1 MTTIIFILIGFFL
14 LSLLLAIG
22 DFLYYN
28 RKMPTKSLEE
38 ILSII
43 KDIEEKIKSEKD
55 IMKQKELFDLKDYW
69 EVEKM
74 KLINYQKKTGK
85 IYEITK
91 KDIINDI

>member
-1 MTTIIFILIGFFL
+1 MTTILFIFIGFCL

-22 DFLYYN
+22 DFLYYD

-55 IMKQKELFDLKDYW
+55 IMKQKELLDLKDYW
-69 EVEKM
+69 ELEKM
-74 KLINYQKKTGK
+74 KLINYHKKTGK
-85 IYEITK
+85 IYEISRK
-91 KDIINDI
+91 QAKNN

>member
-1 MTTIIFILIGFFL
+1 MTIVILIFIGFCL

-22 DFLYYN
+22 DFLYYD

-55 IMKQKELFDLKDYW
+55 IMKQKELLDLKDYW
-69 EVEKM
+69 ELEKM
-74 KLINYQKKTGK
+74 KLINYHKKTGK
-85 IYEITK
+85 IYEISRK
-91 KDIINDI
+91 QAKNN

>member
-1 MTTIIFILIGFFL
+1 MTIIILIFIGFCL

-22 DFLYYN
+22 DFLYYD

-55 IMKQKELFDLKDYW
+55 IMKQKELLDLKDYW
-69 EVEKM
+69 ELEKM
-74 KLINYQKKTGK
+74 KLINYHKKTGK
-85 IYEITK
+85 IYEISRK
-91 KDIINDI
+91 QAKNN

>member
-1 MTTIIFILIGFFL
+1 MTTILFIFIGFCL

-22 DFLYYN
+22 DFLYYD

-55 IMKQKELFDLKDYW
+55 IMKQKELLDLKDYW
-69 EVEKM
+69 EIEKM
-74 KLINYQKKTGK
+74 KLINYYKKTGK
-85 IYEITK
+85 IYEISRK
-91 KDIINDI
+91 QAKNN

>member
-1 MTTIIFILIGFFL
+1 MTIIILIFIGFCL
-14 LSLLLAIG
+14 LSLLFAIG
-22 DFLYYN
+22 DFLYYD

-55 IMKQKELFDLKDYW
+55 IMKQKELLDLKDYW
-69 EVEKM
+69 ELEKM

-91 KDIINDI
+91 KKTL

>member
-1 MTTIIFILIGFFL
+1 MTIVILIFIGFCL

-22 DFLYYN
+22 DFLYYD

-55 IMKQKELFDLKDYW
+55 IMKQKELLDLKDYW
-69 EVEKM
+69 ELEKM
-74 KLINYQKKTGK
+74 KLINYHKKTGK
-85 IYEITK
+85 IYEISRKQTK
-91 KDIINDI
+91 NN

>member
-1 MTTIIFILIGFFL
+1 MTTILFIFIGFCL

-22 DFLYYN
+22 DFLYYD

-55 IMKQKELFDLKDYW
+55 IMKQKELLDLKDYW
-69 EVEKM
+69 ELEKM
-74 KLINYQKKTGK
+74 KLINYHKKTGK
-85 IYEITK
+85 IYEISRKQTK
-91 KDIINDI
+91 NN

>member
-1 MTTIIFILIGFFL
+1 MTTILFIFIGFCL

-22 DFLYYN
+22 DFLYYD

-55 IMKQKELFDLKDYW
+55 IMKQKELLDLKDYW
-69 EVEKM
+69 ELEKM
-74 KLINYQKKTGK
+74 KLINYHKKTGK
-85 IYEITK
+85 IYEISRK
-91 KDIINDI
+91 QAKNY

>member
-1 MTTIIFILIGFFL
+1 MTIIILIFIGICL
-14 LSLLLAIG
+14 LSLLPAIA
-22 DFLYYN
+22 DLIYYE

-43 KDIEEKIKSEKD
+43 KDIEEKINSEKD
-55 IMKQKELFDLKDYW
+55 ILKQKELLGLKDYW
-69 EVEKM
+69 VHEKM

-91 KDIINDI
+91 KHYK

>member
-1 MTTIIFILIGFFL
+1 MTTILFILIGFCL

-22 DFLYYN
+22 DFLYYD

-55 IMKQKELFDLKDYW
+55 IMRQKELLDLKDYW
-69 EVEKM
+69 ELEKM
-74 KLINYQKKTGK
+74 KLINYHKKTGK
-85 IYEITK
+85 IYEISRK
-91 KDIINDI
+91 QAKNS

>member
-1 MTTIIFILIGFFL
+1 MKTVIFILIGFCL

-22 DFLYYN
+22 DFLYYD

-55 IMKQKELFDLKDYW
+55 IMKQKELLDLKDYW
-69 EVEKM
+69 ELEKM
-74 KLINYQKKTGK
+74 KLINYHKKTGK
-85 IYEITK
+85 IYEISRK
-91 KDIINDI
+91 QAKNN

>member
-1 MTTIIFILIGFFL
+1 MTIIIFIFIGICL

-22 DFLYYN
+22 DFLYYD

-55 IMKQKELFDLKDYW
+55 IMKQKELLDLKDYW
-69 EVEKM
+69 ELEKM
-74 KLINYQKKTGK
+74 KLINYHKKTGK
-85 IYEITK
+85 IYEISRK
-91 KDIINDI
+91 QAKNN

>member
-1 MTTIIFILIGFFL
+1 MTTILFILIGFCL

-22 DFLYYN
+22 DFLYYD

-55 IMKQKELFDLKDYW
+55 IMKQKELLDLKDYW
-69 EVEKM
+69 ELEKM
-74 KLINYQKKTGK
+74 KLINYHEKTGK

-91 KDIINDI
+91 KTL

>member
-1 MTTIIFILIGFFL
+1 MTTILFILIGFCL

-22 DFLYYN
+22 DFLYYD

-55 IMKQKELFDLKDYW
+55 IMRQKELLDLKGYW
-69 EVEKM
+69 EHEKM
-74 KLINYQKKTGK
+74 KLINYHKKTGK
-85 IYEITK
+85 IYEISRK
-91 KDIINDI
+91 QAKNS